1 MGSFEDFEP
10 RMKKLERRL
19 TDIWSD
25 IQSMPPHAP
34 LRKKRLND
42 YDRLSAE
49 LASVKR
55 DALAAQ
61 GQISIFEEE
70 NNA

>member
-34 LRKKRLND
+34 LRKRRMEEFEK
-42 YDRLSAE
+42 LSKE
-49 LASVKR
+49 MESLRR
-55 DALAAQ
+55 DAFAAQ
-61 GQISIFEEE
+61 GQETLFGEE
-70 NNA
+70 